1 MVNQLIFD
9 IDYFLLNSKK
19 LDQLLNIY
27 QDIYQFK

>member
-1 MVNQLIFD
+1 MVNQLTFD